1 MNNSKKNIL
10 YSVIIVL
17 CVLLI
22 GIALS
27 YAFFTKKINAN
38 GEKSNAKVITGNL
51 DVLLTTSK
59 YINNTMVDLID
70 DADIFTK
77 ADKTTFN
84 VKKAETSTV
93 DNLSYD
99 IYLVDINMD
108 EELKSEDLKW
118 ALYDKDEPTAADV
131 PIANGNFFQLDKA
144 ELQLNQSRIE
154 LSSTDVHNYTLYIW
168 LSNNENNLQ
177 NDLLNKKFSA
187 KVSVRAIT
195 G

>member
-1 MNNSKKNIL
+1 MDNSKKNIL

-70 DADIFTK
+70 DADMFTK

-108 EELKSEDLKW
+108 EELKSEDLKSV
-118 ALYDKDEPTAADV
+118 DDIISTAE
-131 PIANGNFFQLDKA
+131 IKTTNKNFDRNLTDF
-144 ELQLNQSRIE
+144 NQ
-154 LSSTDVHNYTLYIW
+154 VF
-168 LSNNENNLQ
+168 ENN
-177 NDLLNKKFSA
+177 NA
-187 KVSVRAIT
+187 E
-195 G
+195 